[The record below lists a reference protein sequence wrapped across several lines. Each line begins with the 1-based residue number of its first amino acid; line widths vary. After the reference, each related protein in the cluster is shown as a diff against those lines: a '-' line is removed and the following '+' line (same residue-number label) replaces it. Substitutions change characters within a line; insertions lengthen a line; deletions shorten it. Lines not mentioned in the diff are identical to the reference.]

1 MDMHDMAMRMFGDSS
16 PSNTAPAG
24 STMVDTPPTQTP
36 TQVLFGDATA
46 VPEPLTKSEP
56 RTDAEM
62 AEGLYAEEETPPAD
76 APDDEDMQAIR
87 RDAAMFPAEAEKAIA
102 LSEFDVTL
110 GVTGLVDGQ
119 EVTVTK
125 PILRKAVSEIR
136 AMTADIGMNQ
146 QEAAD
151 FVANIKRIG
160 TSKPI
165 PDDQRIPNREKAV
178 DMLNREHGNE
188 AARALKAARRYIAK
202 NPKLASILE
211 RSGLGDDPETVAT
224 IARRA
229 LGLVRAGKLRLK

>member
-1 MDMHDMAMRMFGDSS
+1 MTGADDMAVRMFGDSS

-36 TQVLFGDATA
+36 TQVLFGDAA
-46 VPEPLTKSEP
+46 AAPEPLTKSEP

-62 AEGLYAEEETPPAD
+62 AEGLYAEEEAPPAD
-76 APDDEDMQAIR
+76 APSDEGMQAIR

-165 PDDQRIPNREKAV
+165 PEDQRIPNREKAV

-188 AARALKAARRYIAK
+188 AARALKAARRYVGM
-202 NPKLASILE
+202 NPKLSTILE
-211 RSGLGDDPETVAT
+211 RSGLGDDPATVVT

-229 LGLVRAGKLRLK
+229 LGLVRAGKLRL